1 MRSSEQ
7 LQCAIPE
14 SYMCGS
20 SGGISREEAQ
30 QESHQKFPSRI
41 VDLAQDQISNN
52 NLEVEVHG
60 VIPNGSS
67 LLDHEASILPSTP
80 GELESDTSILSL
92 VSGSTVGSSQKAEEQ
107 ASHIHQSHNSQAQ
120 FTMGE
125 DAEKTLFIWNEDL
138 SENGRKLYWLLLG
151 DIGFIEWLPELAQSE
166 DIDLVAGIQ
175 ELRDREVLDEN
186 NPKIIRIK
194 R

>member
-1 MRSSEQ
+1 
-7 LQCAIPE
+7 
-14 SYMCGS
+14 
-20 SGGISREEAQ
+20 
-30 QESHQKFPSRI
+30 
-41 VDLAQDQISNN
+41 
-52 NLEVEVHG
+52 
-60 VIPNGSS
+60 
-67 LLDHEASILPSTP
+67 
-80 GELESDTSILSL
+80 
-92 VSGSTVGSSQKAEEQ
+92 
-107 ASHIHQSHNSQAQ
+107 
-120 FTMGE
+120 MGE